1 MYLFK
6 YTNFIF
12 FKKNH
17 SRQGF
22 INRNP
27 LMNKKL
33 SIKDIANELRV
44 AKSTVSFILNGKS
57 KEKRISDELTE
68 RVLKYVEEKV
78 YKPNRLAQSLSTGK
92 TKMICL
98 MVEKISDY
106 FFSHIAFHLE
116 ALAYKNGYKIIYCST
131 ENDQEKTRQLIS
143 LLRARHV
150 DGYIITPPAG
160 IESEI
165 KALMND
171 NLPVVLFDRYLPEI
185 PTDYVGLDNYRG
197 TFDAVEFL
205 VKTRAKKIALVTLAS
220 NQTQM
225 IERQSGYLAALKM
238 HHIKALILK
247 VPFENDTELTINQSI
262 QFIKD
267 NPGLDSI
274 IFATNYLALS
284 GIKAINELGLSIP
297 KDISVIAFDD
307 NDVFNIYNPSISAV
321 AQPLDEM
328 AKQLFKTLLDKLE
341 NRVRIKDLSKII
353 IQPELILRGSTN
365 QGR

>member
-1 MYLFK
+1 
-6 YTNFIF
+6 
-12 FKKNH
+12 
-17 SRQGF
+17 
-22 INRNP
+22 
-27 LMNKKL
+27 MNKKL
-33 SIKDIANELRV
+33 SINDIANQLHV
-44 AKSTVSFILNGKS
+44 AKSTVSFILNGKA

-68 RVLKYVEEKV
+68 RVLKFVEEKG
-78 YKPNRLAQSLSTGK
+78 YRPNQLAKSLSTGK

-131 ENDQEKTRQLIS
+131 ENDPEKTRQLIS
-143 LLRARHV
+143 LLRARYV

-160 IESEI
+160 IEPEI
-165 KALMND
+165 KALISD
-171 NLPVVLFDRYLPEI
+171 NLPVVLFDRYLPDV
-185 PTDYVGLDNYRG
+185 PTDYVGLDNYHG
-197 TFDAVEFL
+197 TYEAVEYL
-205 VKTRAKKIALVTLAS
+205 AKTSVKKIALVTLDS
-220 NQTQM
+220 DQTQM
-225 IERQSGYLAALKM
+225 TERQSGYLAALKKYR
-238 HHIKALILK
+238 IKPLILK
-247 VPFENDTELTINQSI
+247 VPFENDTERTIKQCV

-284 GIKAINELGLSIP
+284 GIKAINESGLNIP

-307 NDVFNIYNPSISAV
+307 HDVFNIYNPSISAI

-341 NRVRIKDLSKII
+341 NKVRLKDLSKVII
-353 IQPELILRGSTN
+353 HPELILRGSTKN
-365 QGR
+365 S